1 MVIGVICA
9 FIGTIAFSHLF
20 NVHKKHYFFCGL
32 VGAVGYLCY
41 CLLDLRVAA
50 TFATFV
56 ATMVVVL
63 FSRILTVIRK
73 CPITIFLV
81 SGIFP
86 LVPGASVYNTAY
98 YFVMNNLEEATI
110 WGINSLKIAFA
121 IVLGI
126 VFIVSIPREF
136 FSLKYWKIRRITKKK
151 NKLVSG

>member
-1 MVIGVICA
+1 MVIGVLCA

-20 NVHKKHYFFCGL
+20 NVHQKHYFLCGL

-41 CLLDLRVAA
+41 CLLDLKTSPA
-50 TFATFV
+50 FSTFV

-63 FSRILTVIRK
+63 FSRILTVIRR

-98 YFVMNNLEEATI
+98 YFVMNNLDEAI
-110 WGINSLKIAFA
+110 VWGINSLKIAFA

-126 VFIVSIPREF
+126 VFIVSIPRQC
-136 FSLKYWKIRRITKKK
+136 FSLKYWKIRRFNKK
-151 NKLVSG
+151 NNLVSK